1 MSRAATRR
9 AALTERPAK
18 LLLVIGSLCLFGP
31 LCIDMYLPALP
42 KIAGDLH
49 TGTSA
54 VQLSLTSCLVGIA
67 VGQVVVGPL
76 SDRYGRKRPLA
87 VGLVLFIIASLACAV
102 APGVAVLS
110 LCRLLQG
117 IGGAAGIVT
126 ANAIVRDL
134 FSGNRAARFF
144 SRLMLV
150 IGLGPVLAPQIGA
163 ELLRVSSWRGVFVA
177 LMILGVVLLV
187 TAMSELPETLP
198 RELRNGGDFAHILS
212 SMRQVVSDRR
222 FLANALCCG
231 LGFGAVFSYVSGSS
245 FILENIYG
253 LSPQRFS
260 LVFAANACGLVATS
274 QVNARLIGRFSPS
287 QMLSVGVIMLGAGA
301 FWLVMTVL
309 FDPKQLVAILAP
321 LFLIVMSVG
330 LLAPNATALALND
343 FPDSAGS
350 ASAVLGVLQFSIGAL
365 AAPLVGLAGNRDAR
379 PMAVLIAVLAAG
391 AGACRLWSA
400 AQTSAMTQSGDLD
413 RHVYEAPRVE
423 EPPLM

>member
-1 MSRAATRR
+1 VVL
-9 AALTERPAK
+9 LT
-18 LLLVIGSLCLFGP
+18 I
-31 LCIDMYLPALP
+31 
-42 KIAGDLH
+42 
-49 TGTSA
+49 
-54 VQLSLTSCLVGIA
+54 
-67 VGQVVVGPL
+67 
-76 SDRYGRKRPLA
+76 
-87 VGLVLFIIASLACAV
+87 
-102 APGVAVLS
+102 
-110 LCRLLQG
+110 CRLMQG

-134 FSGNRAARFF
+134 YSGNRAAKFF

-163 ELLRVSSWRGVFVA
+163 ELLRISSWRGVFIA

-187 TAMSELPETLP
+187 TAMSELPETLAP
-198 RELRNGGDFAHILS
+198 ELRNGGDFAHILGN
-212 SMRQVVSDRR
+212 MRQVISDRR

-274 QVNARLIGRFSPS
+274 QVNARLIGRFNPS
-287 QMLSVGVIMLGAGA
+287 QMLSAGVIMLGAGG
-301 FWLVMTVL
+301 FWLLMTVL
-309 FDPKQLVAILAP
+309 FEPRQLIAVLAP

-365 AAPLVGLAGNRDAR
+365 VAPLVGLGGNHDAR
-379 PMAVLIAVLAAG
+379 PMAVLIAALAVAAG
-391 AGACRLWSA
+391 CCRVWSA
-400 AQTSAMTQSGDLD
+400 RQASAGVFPIGLD
-413 RHVYEAPRVE
+413 RRVFDVPAVDD
-423 EPPLM
+423 PPSA